1 MVLATV
7 TRVPSAD
14 EQIEGSR
21 LQLEIWHP
29 DCWTLEV
36 TDDAP
41 GGLLGHGVYAIDGK
55 ATGRFTAYGRSVDDL
70 EALVEAIE
78 ASPLTDAVWE
88 ADQHYAT
95 DVGTPDPENATTGL
109 VVQYEL
115 TNSINDA
122 LVSRGFIPDEPVRMT
137 DGREYWTVVIHE
149 DRTTVAD
156 RLDEIR
162 EAKSAT
168 VEIETLRSLH
178 DGLTNGVFRTDRLSE
193 RQREV
198 FELARTNG
206 YYRWP
211 REVTAAD
218 LAAELDLSE
227 ATLLE
232 HLRKAESKLLD
243 PGAE

>member
-1 MVLATV
+1 MIPPSVSQFR
-7 TRVPSAD
+7 RVD
-14 EQIEGSR
+14 ERVEGSR
-21 LQLEIWHP
+21 IQLAIWHP

-36 TDDAP
+36 TDELA

-55 ATGRFTAYGRSVDDL
+55 ATGRFTAYGRSVADLQSLL
-70 EALVEAIE
+70 EAID

-95 DVGTPDPENATTGL
+95 DVGTPDPENVTTGL
-109 VVQYEL
+109 VVEYEL

-137 DGREYWTVVIHE
+137 GGREYWTVVSHE
-149 DRTTVAD
+149 DRATIAD
-156 RLDEIR
+156 RFDEIR
-162 EAKSAT
+162 EEKSAT
-168 VEIETLRSLH
+168 IEVESMRSLH
-178 DGLTNGVFRTDRLSE
+178 SGLRNGVFRTDCLSK

-198 FELARTNG
+198 FELARTRR

-211 REVTAAD
+211 REASAAD
-218 LAAELDLSE
+218 LAAELDVSE

-232 HLRKAESKLLD
+232 HLRKAEAKLLD
-243 PGAE
+243 PETK

>member
-1 MVLATV
+1 MTQFSSV
-7 TRVPSAD
+7 D

-21 LQLEIWHP
+21 LQLDIWHP

-36 TDDAP
+36 TDSAP

-55 ATGRFTAYGRSVDDL
+55 ATGRFTAYGRSVGDL
-70 EALVEAIE
+70 EALVEAID
-78 ASPLTDAVWE
+78 ASPLTDDVWE

-95 DVGTPDPENATTGL
+95 DVGTPDPENVTTGL

-115 TNSINDA
+115 SNSINDA

-137 DGREYWTVVIHE
+137 GGREYWTVVSHE
-149 DRTTVAD
+149 DRATIAD
-156 RLDEIR
+156 RLEEIR
-162 EAKSAT
+162 EEKSAEIT
-168 VEIETLRSLH
+168 VESMRSLH
-178 DGLTNGVFRTDRLSE
+178 GGLTSGVFRTDCLSE

-198 FELARTNG
+198 FELARTRQ
-206 YYRWP
+206 YYTWP

-218 LAAELDLSE
+218 LAAELEISE

-232 HLRKAESKLLD
+232 HLRKAEAKLLD
-243 PGAE
+243 PGTQ

>member
-1 MVLATV
+1 M
-7 TRVPSAD
+7 TRFPSID
-14 EQIEGSR
+14 EQVEGSR
-21 LQLEIWHP
+21 LQLDIWHP

-36 TDDAP
+36 TADTP

-55 ATGRFTAYGRSVDDL
+55 ATGRFTAYGRSVEDL
-70 EALVEAIE
+70 EVLVDAVE
-78 ASPLTDAVWE
+78 ASPLIDDVWE

-95 DVGTPDPENATTGL
+95 DVGTPDPENVTTGL

-137 DGREYWTVVIHE
+137 DGREYWTVVTHE
-149 DRTTVAD
+149 DRETIAD

-162 EAKSAT
+162 EEKSAS
-168 VEIETLRSLH
+168 VRIESMRSLH
-178 DGLTNGVFRTDRLSE
+178 SGLTNGVFRTDCLSE

-198 FELARTNG
+198 FELARTRQ
-206 YYRWP
+206 YYSWP
-211 REVTAAD
+211 REVSAAD
-218 LAAELDLSE
+218 LAAELDISE

-232 HLRKAESKLLD
+232 HLRKAEAKLLD
-243 PGAE
+243 PETR

>member
-1 MVLATV
+1 MV
-7 TRVPSAD
+7 TRFPSVD
-14 EQIEGSR
+14 EHVEGSR
-21 LQLEIWHP
+21 LQLDIWHP
-29 DCWTLEV
+29 ECWTLEV
-36 TDDAP
+36 TDGAP

-70 EALVEAIE
+70 EELLAAIE
-78 ASPLTDAVWE
+78 ASPLTDEVRE

-149 DRTTVAD
+149 DRATIAD

-162 EAKSAT
+162 EEKSAT
-168 VEIETLRSLH
+168 VEVETVRSLH
-178 DGLTNGVFRTDRLSE
+178 EGVTNGVFRTDCLSE

-198 FELARTNG
+198 FELARTRG

-211 REVTAAD
+211 RETTAAD
-218 LAAELDLSE
+218 LAAELDIAE

-243 PGAE
+243 PGAV